1 MQIIKLI
8 HRRIVA
14 RALRKR
20 KNEGHEIDVTEM
32 AVDSDDN
39 EDYDEKSLE
48 ESFLITNKAVNIFG
62 YLNLLINLNLPF
74 SAIENPSLQAAIKYD
89 KIKYEEEDSEEES
102 GNIEEVKQKLTHYA
116 NAAIESNRKTTKK
129 NFYDYGTIDV
139 YQNLAWIPPTTNEL
153 ERLFS
158 RCKHVLT
165 DCRSRMTPLHFEA
178 VMLLKY
184 NQQLWT
190 CAHVERAIK
199 LSLNGGINNGLDEFY
214 EEEDIDI

>member
-20 KNEGHEIDVTEM
+20 KNEGHEIDATEM

-89 KIKYEEEDSEEES
+89 KICTKTFMKY
-102 GNIEEVKQKLTHYA
+102 L
-116 NAAIESNRKTTKK
+116 
-129 NFYDYGTIDV
+129 
-139 YQNLAWIPPTTNEL
+139 
-153 ERLFS
+153 
-158 RCKHVLT
+158 VLT
-165 DCRSRMTPLHFEA
+165 ERGLCSEIKKALPDHF
-178 VMLLKY
+178 
-184 NQQLWT
+184 
-190 CAHVERAIK
+190 
-199 LSLNGGINNGLDEFY
+199 
-214 EEEDIDI
+214 